1 MVVGRRGLPVTAEG
15 STALDFGH
23 GSDHQS
29 VVTADGAGDRLLREG
44 STPWASTRF
53 TRHRPLRTEPRGLSK
68 ELSLGIRIAMTRF
81 AAH

>member
-1 MVVGRRGLPVTAEG
+1 MVVGRRDLPVSTG
-15 STALDFGH
+15 STALGFRY

-29 VVTADGAGDRLLREG
+29 VVAPDGAGDRLFREG
-44 STPWASTRF
+44 STPWASMRF
-53 TRHRPLRTEPRGLSK
+53 SRHRPLRTEPRGLSK